1 MSTVIVLMAT
11 YNGEKYLEEQIDSI
25 MQQKD
30 VCIRLYIRDDGSTD
44 NTVGILRKMQN
55 RYKEQLHWKAGKNIG
70 YRRGFLQLLKECQ
83 EADYYA
89 FSDQDD
95 VWEPYKISRAV
106 RLLSDR
112 DGGQPLL
119 YASALYLTD
128 SNLQNRVLKKYDKS
142 RQNLKGHILRGG
154 LSGCTFVFNQMLRE
168 KANRVELE
176 GIPEPSCPSHDAI
189 VAACAYAL
197 GEVVVDEQSFILHR
211 RHESSWGAD
220 GRSWTRRIKAE
231 FTILFS
237 RTHVSSILANK
248 LLGQFEH
255 ELKSEDRMFL
265 ETVAN
270 NSGSMGN
277 RWKLIRYPGF
287 CVDNKMINIL
297 TYLKILIGRY

>member
-1 MSTVIVLMAT
+1 M
-11 YNGEKYLEEQIDSI
+11 E
-25 MQQKD
+25 
-30 VCIRLYIRDDGSTD
+30 
-44 NTVGILRKMQN
+44 N
-55 RYKEQLHWKAGKNIG
+55 RYKENLYWKSGKNIG
-70 YRRGFLQLLKECQ
+70 YRRGFLQLLKECE

-95 VWEPYKISRAV
+95 VWEPYKISRAI

-112 DGGQPLL
+112 DSGQPLL

-142 RQNLKGHILRGG
+142 RQNLKGCLLRSG
-154 LSGCTFVFNQMLRE
+154 LSGCTFVFNQKLRE
-168 KANRVELE
+168 KVNRVEL
-176 GIPEPSCPSHDAI
+176 GDVPEASRPSHDAI
-189 VAACAYAL
+189 VAVSAYAL
-197 GEVVVDEQSFILHR
+197 GEVVVDEESYILHR

-237 RTHVSSILANK
+237 RTHVSSILANR

-255 ELKSEDRMFL
+255 ELKPEDRMFL

-277 RWKLIRYPGF
+277 RWKLIHYPGF